1 MVKPLISV
9 PTLFISCCLLAA
21 ISNEMRARAILT
33 EGLESNDFAVRIQ
46 AITAASMVGSNE
58 AMVARLEEF
67 LKDRNVEVR
76 LAAIHALA
84 DLQSPRIINGLRK
97 TLEED
102 NAPEVLF
109 AAA

>member
-1 MVKPLISV
+1 MLP
-9 PTLFISCCLLAA
+9 
-21 ISNEMRARAILT
+21 SNEMRARAILT
-33 EGLESNDFAVRIQ
+33 ERLESNDFAVSIQ

-97 TLEED
+97 RHYGLVTVPQLLALD
-102 NAPEVLF
+102 PPPRHQRAPHLSG
-109 AAA
+109 A